1 MSIFNI
7 NELTESYTIITIHGT
22 REVYIQ
28 NFISITELS
37 ESTIRIRSQKEIL
50 CFKGKNLLIEYMNQD
65 ELKVTGLIESVQIME
80 VLH

>member
-22 REVYIQ
+22 REAYIQ
-28 NFISITELS
+28 NFISITELG